1 MHEKQKYLLLKDLS
15 NAKILGTLKQAR
27 AVIAGGAV
35 RAVFAGE
42 HISDYD
48 VYFKNVNGINQVRTW
63 LDNNEFVQF
72 AVTPNAESYSKN
84 SVKIQLITMPSL
96 ACENS
101 TDIIKQFDYSVC
113 MGAFDV
119 ESDTFV
125 LDPLFLEDV
134 SRREL
139 RFNITS
145 KYPISS
151 LFRLRKYLKKGYS
164 ISGIEMVKLG
174 CAINNLQMKS
184 YRDLRDQLQGID
196 TLFLM
201 DLTNK
206 LGSSEYGEKEY
217 NFAAFTELLD
227 QYAGDKLDEVFE

>member
-15 NAKILGTLKQAR
+15 DVKLLKTLQQAR
-27 AVIAGGAV
+27 AIIAGGAI

-42 HISDYD
+42 RISDYD
-48 VYFKNVNGINQVRTW
+48 IYFKTAGGVHQVSRW
-63 LDNNEFVQF
+63 LDDNEFDQF
-72 AVTPNAESYSKN
+72 AVTPNAESYSRN
-84 SVKIQLITMPSL
+84 GLKIQLIIMSSL
-96 ACENS
+96 ICENPV
-101 TDIIKQFDYSVC
+101 DIIKQFDYSVC

-119 ESDTFV
+119 ESDAFI

-139 RFNITS
+139 RYNIS
-145 KYPISS
+145 AKYPIAS
-151 LFRLRKYLKKGYS
+151 LFRLRKYLKKGYT
-164 ISGIEMVKLG
+164 ISGLEMVKLG

-206 LGSSEYGEKEY
+206 LGSSEYGSKEY
-217 NFAAFTELLD
+217 DFSVFTSLLEK
-227 QYAGDKLDEVFE
+227 YSGDKLDEVFE